1 MEGLKFLIEGIRQNR
16 TQFLLLL
23 GFALFPIY
31 TSMADLPFW
40 NDIAMRIMLLGM
52 AAMGLNLVLGYGGMV
67 SFGHAAFVGI
77 GAYCVGISQYYG
89 LFNGWLHVFMALGA
103 CGFLGLVIGF
113 LALRTSGIYFIMIT
127 LAFAQML
134 FSVC

>member
-52 AAMGLNLVLGYGGMV
+52 AAMDSTLCLDMVVWCRLVMRHL
-67 SFGHAAFVGI
+67 
-77 GAYCVGISQYYG
+77 
-89 LFNGWLHVFMALGA
+89 
-103 CGFLGLVIGF
+103 
-113 LALRTSGIYFIMIT
+113 LALVPI
-127 LAFAQML
+127 A
-134 FSVC
+134 

>member
-77 GAYCVGISQYYG
+77 GAYCVVSASIMGCSMAGCMCLWRLVLAVFWGWSLASWHYGRVASIS
-89 LFNGWLHVFMALGA
+89 
-103 CGFLGLVIGF
+103 
-113 LALRTSGIYFIMIT
+113 S
-127 LAFAQML
+127 
-134 FSVC
+134 